1 MRNKWIEAEKNVFDQ
16 AYIVGT
22 TLSKAAIDRL
32 LYQSEFDMVVVDEIS
47 MAYAPQIAFAATL
60 GKRIVVCGDFK
71 QLPRYLNLLMLK

>member
-1 MRNKWIEAEKNVFDQ
+1 MFLIT

-47 MAYAPQIAFAATL
+47 MVHTRKL
-60 GKRIVVCGDFK
+60 LL
-71 QLPRYLNLLMLK
+71 QLR